1 MTEKSEVPKC
11 IGIIMDGNRRW
22 AKSQGLPSFE
32 GHRRGY
38 QKLKEVTDWSIG
50 AGVNTLVF
58 FAFSEENWKRS
69 QEEVSFM
76 MTLIREI
83 LKDQIKEASEKNIKL
98 RFVGNISKFDRD
110 IVDGMKEAEKET
122 ENNTGLN
129 VAIAVSYGG
138 RQEIVNMVNEA
149 IKSGKENVT
158 KEDVDG
164 LMYTAGLPDPDIII
178 RTSGEMRLSGFLPW
192 QAVYSEL
199 FFTKTFWPDF
209 SKEEFE
215 GILEQYAN
223 RERRMGK

>member
-32 GHRRGY
+32 GHRKGY
-38 QKLKEVTDWSIG
+38 QKLKEVTDWSIRS
-50 AGVNTLVF
+50 GVNTLVF
-58 FAFSEENWKRS
+58 FAFSEENWNRA

-76 MTLIREI
+76 MMLIREI
-83 LKDQIKEASEKNIKL
+83 LKDQIKEATEKNIKL
-98 RFVGNISKFDRD
+98 RFIGNISRFDDD
-110 IVDGMKEAEKET
+110 IVQGMREAEKST

-129 VAIAVSYGG
+129 VAIAASYGG

-158 KEDVDG
+158 KEDVDN

-178 RTSGEMRLSGFLPW
+178 RTSGEMRLSGFLP
-192 QAVYSEL
+192 
-199 FFTKTFWPDF
+199 
-209 SKEEFE
+209 
-215 GILEQYAN
+215 
-223 RERRMGK
+223 